1 MPQQVHQ
8 HDVLEHVGVVARM
21 EGVAIAEHAPD
32 HARSGD
38 RARPAQSNDMLSFA
52 QTKRPGSFTRVVGA
66 S

>member
-1 MPQQVHQ
+1 
-8 HDVLEHVGVVARM
+8 VVARM